1 MNLYNK
7 NESVCF
13 DVMDSYTDETLG
25 ELILS
30 RNTGDC
36 FLLGNVKE
44 VGEASMAIIA
54 SPIIKCIDFTHAFEM
69 FKSDSMA
76 IFKIYLCETR
86 RLKDFEPDPDKNH
99 VAISEPCLWREFFIC
114 GENYSEIG
122 RAFRNAAVYSFAQK
136 DWKSF
141 FSEAQPAKHDFCKF
155 KNLILVTENVREY
168 KKFRKSASRY
178 PKYFTQLEY

>member
-13 DVMDSYTDETLG
+13 DVMDACTDEKLG
-25 ELILS
+25 EMIL
-30 RNTGDC
+30 NHEAGQD
-36 FLLGNVKE
+36 FVLGNLKE
-44 VGEASMAIIA
+44 AGKASMVIIA
-54 SPIIKCIDFTHAFEM
+54 RPITKCIDYTHAFETY
-69 FKSDSMA
+69 KSDSMA
-76 IFKIYLCETR
+76 IFKICICDASE
-86 RLKDFEPDPDKNH
+86 LKGFDPDPDKGH
-99 VAISEPCLWREFFIC
+99 VIISKPYLWREFFIC

-141 FSEAQPAKHDFCKF
+141 FSEAQPVKHDFCKF